1 MNIKLFE
8 RILLMEMK
16 NYPKGY
22 SAGPDGIYYHGEHFS
37 NALIEI
43 TDYYEVKSLT
53 ADDPGDCYVEVAF
66 KVGEKIYTAVIPC
79 SGLEKA
85 MRFIPRNDVKF
96 VKSESVCNRFLSE
109 TIGKSLLDAKRHTK
123 YSLSPGY
130 NHFQVKGDSKAH
142 YVFLLGNCI
151 IGETERIGVDLAPQ
165 NEAIAKFKR
174 PLSTQ
179 NAEFMPWGSDFLDS
193 DNIPGVLLMAALT
206 PFIMPLIDES
216 QRSRFEFNTYVYGDS
231 GSGKSAITKL
241 LVDYFE
247 GSPNIINLHSNK
259 SEIDKIF
266 EYKHCCVAI
275 DDLCGTDSNREREN
289 NEQKLSENLKRVQ
302 TPGQIVRDGKMIKNE
317 SMLFVTGEYLLKSSS
332 TLNRCLVVNLKDPIP
347 PKEINKR
354 CRNKDQYLEMVRCFI
369 EWVCKNYD
377 RLSEDL
383 NSKLS
388 DVKNHKN
395 KAERYSGF
403 NRNYAI
409 KSLLF
414 CICDIFCEFIR
425 SVSHDDMTMIT
436 RRRSIEN
443 SIEAQIDD
451 TLRHL
456 ENRSS
461 EYASSRNIVE
471 KAAAAILNSQNVTN
485 DINKF
490 RKAIRLDE
498 DPRYLDEGPHYYDNQ
513 LEGSF
518 IISGKELRNIFSSR
532 LSAKSIGEALA
543 DENVLMLSKDG
554 SRTYPI
560 RKQGKSKDKWM
571 KKFYHINADALKEYA
586 PCSDETEDKKPK
598 KPKKPKKRELGIFRQ
613 YGVWNKRKKQ

>member
-1 MNIKLFE
+1 MKI
-8 RILLMEMK
+8 K
-16 NYPKGY
+16 NYPRGY

-179 NAEFMPWGSDFLDS
+179 NAEFMPWVSDFLDS

-332 TLNRCLVVNLKDPIP
+332 TLNLCLVVNLKDPIP
-347 PKEINKR
+347 PKEINKL

-560 RKQGKSKDKWM
+560 RKQGKSQGKWT

-586 PCSDETEDKKPK
+586 PCSDETEDKKPE
-598 KPKKPKKRELGIFRQ
+598 KRESSIFWQREAF
-613 YGVWNKRKKQ
+613 WDKKKKQ

>member
-1 MNIKLFE
+1 
-8 RILLMEMK
+8 MK
-16 NYPKGY
+16 IRNYPKGY

-43 TDYYEVKSLT
+43 TDYYEVKFLT
-53 ADDPGDCYVEVAF
+53 SGVTSDTYVEVKF
-66 KVGEKIYTAVIPC
+66 IVEEKNYFATIPYYD
-79 SGLEKA
+79 LKNA

-109 TIGKSLLDAKRHTK
+109 TIKGAILNKEPRIR
-123 YSLSPGY
+123 YSLDQGY
-130 NHFQVKGDSKAH
+130 NRFPAEKDSDAH

-151 IGETERIGVDLAPQ
+151 IGDTERIGVDIAPQ

-179 NAEFMPWGSDFLDS
+179 NAEFMPWVSDFLDS

-302 TPGQIVRDGKMIKNE
+302 TPGQIVRDGKRIKNE

-347 PKEINKR
+347 PKEINKL
-354 CRNKDQYLEMVRCFI
+354 CHNKDQYLEMVRCFI

-471 KAAAAILNSQNVTN
+471 KVAAAILNSQNVTN

-518 IISGKELRNIFSSR
+518 IISGKELRNVFSSR

-543 DENVLMLSKDG
+543 DENVLILSKDG

-560 RKQGKSKDKWM
+560 RKQGKSQGKWT
-571 KKFYHINADALKEYA
+571 KKFYHINADSLKEYA
-586 PCSDETEDKKPK
+586 PCSDETEDKKPE
-598 KPKKPKKRELGIFRQ
+598 KRESSIFRQ
-613 YGVWNKRKKQ
+613 HEAFWDKKKKQ

>member
-1 MNIKLFE
+1 
-8 RILLMEMK
+8 MK
-16 NYPKGY
+16 IRNYPKGY

-179 NAEFMPWGSDFLDS
+179 NAEFMPWVSDFLDS

-347 PKEINKR
+347 PKEINKL

-543 DENVLMLSKDG
+543 DENMLILSKDG

-560 RKQGKSKDKWM
+560 RKQGKSKDKWT

-598 KPKKPKKRELGIFRQ
+598 KPKKREPGMFPLPKQ

>member
-1 MNIKLFE
+1 MKI
-8 RILLMEMK
+8 K
-16 NYPKGY
+16 NYPRGY

-179 NAEFMPWGSDFLDS
+179 NAEFMPWVSDFLDS

-302 TPGQIVRDGKMIKNE
+302 TPGQIVRDGKRIKNE
-317 SMLFVTGEYLLKSSS
+317 SMLFVTGEYLLKSST

-347 PKEINKR
+347 PKEINKL

-377 RLSEDL
+377 RLSKNL
-383 NSKLS
+383 NSRLS
-388 DVKNHKN
+388 DVKNHKS
-395 KAERYSGF
+395 KAVRYSGF

-425 SVSHDDMTMIT
+425 SVSNDDMTMIT

-443 SIEAQIDD
+443 SIEVQIDD

-471 KAAAAILNSQNVTN
+471 EVATAILNSKNVYD
-485 DINKF
+485 DIKDF
-490 RKAIRLDE
+490 RNAICF
-498 DPRYLDEGPHYYDNQ
+498 DEGPRYYDDQ

-518 IISGKELRNIFSSR
+518 IISGEELKKIFSSR

-543 DENVLMLSKDG
+543 DENVLILSKDG

-560 RKQGKSKDKWM
+560 RKQGKSKDKWT
-571 KKFYHINADALKEYA
+571 KKFYHINADSLKEYA

-598 KPKKPKKRELGIFRQ
+598 KPKKREPGMFPLPKQ

>member
-1 MNIKLFE
+1 MKI
-8 RILLMEMK
+8 K
-16 NYPKGY
+16 NYPRGY

-85 MRFIPRNDVKF
+85 MRFIPRNDVNF

-179 NAEFMPWGSDFLDS
+179 NAEFMPWVSDFLDS

-347 PKEINKR
+347 PKEINKL

-560 RKQGKSKDKWM
+560 RKQGKSQGKWT

-586 PCSDETEDKKPK
+586 PCSDETEDKKPE
-598 KPKKPKKRELGIFRQ
+598 KRESSIFWQREAF
-613 YGVWNKRKKQ
+613 WDKKKKQ

>member
-1 MNIKLFE
+1 
-8 RILLMEMK
+8 MK
-16 NYPKGY
+16 IRNYPKGY

-43 TDYYEVKSLT
+43 TDYYEVKFLT
-53 ADDPGDCYVEVAF
+53 SGVTSDTYVEVKF
-66 KVGEKIYTAVIPC
+66 IVEEKNYFATIPYYD
-79 SGLEKA
+79 LKNA

-96 VKSESVCNRFLSE
+96 VKSESVCNRFLSG
-109 TIGKSLLDAKRHTK
+109 TIKGAILNVEHRIR
-123 YSLSPGY
+123 YSLDQGY
-130 NHFQVKGDSKAH
+130 NCFPAEKDSDAH

-151 IGETERIGVDLAPQ
+151 IGDTERIDVDIAPQ

-179 NAEFMPWGSDFLDS
+179 NAEFMPWVSDFLDS

-302 TPGQIVRDGKMIKNE
+302 TPGQIVRDGKRIKNE

-347 PKEINKR
+347 PKEINKL

-471 KAAAAILNSQNVTN
+471 KVAAAILNSQNVTN

-498 DPRYLDEGPHYYDNQ
+498 DARYLDEGPHYYDNQ

-518 IISGKELRNIFSSR
+518 IISGKELRNVFSSR

-560 RKQGKSKDKWM
+560 RKQGKSQGKWT

-586 PCSDETEDKKPK
+586 PCSDETEDKKPE
-598 KPKKPKKRELGIFRQ
+598 KRELSIFRQ
-613 YGVWNKRKKQ
+613 HEAFWDKKKKQ

>member
-1 MNIKLFE
+1 MKIK
-8 RILLMEMK
+8 K
-16 NYPKGY
+16 YPRGY
-22 SAGPDGIYYHGEHFS
+22 SAGPEGIYYHGEHFS

-179 NAEFMPWGSDFLDS
+179 NAEFMPWVSDFLDS

-347 PKEINKR
+347 PKEINKL

-560 RKQGKSKDKWM
+560 RKQGKSQGKWT

-586 PCSDETEDKKPK
+586 PCSDETEDKKPE
-598 KPKKPKKRELGIFRQ
+598 KRESSIFWQREAF
-613 YGVWNKRKKQ
+613 WDKKKKQ

>member
-1 MNIKLFE
+1 MKI
-8 RILLMEMK
+8 K
-16 NYPKGY
+16 NYPRGY

-179 NAEFMPWGSDFLDS
+179 NAEFMPWVSDFLDS

-347 PKEINKR
+347 PKEINKL

-518 IISGKELRNIFSSR
+518 ISGKELRNIFSSR

-560 RKQGKSKDKWM
+560 RKQGKSQGKWT

-586 PCSDETEDKKPK
+586 PCSDETEDKKPE
-598 KPKKPKKRELGIFRQ
+598 KRESSIFWQREAF
-613 YGVWNKRKKQ
+613 WDKKKKQ

>member
-1 MNIKLFE
+1 M
-8 RILLMEMK
+8 
-16 NYPKGY
+16 
-22 SAGPDGIYYHGEHFS
+22 
-37 NALIEI
+37 
-43 TDYYEVKSLT
+43 T
-53 ADDPGDCYVEVAF
+53 ADVPGDCYVEVAF

-85 MRFIPRNDVKF
+85 MRFIPRNEVKF
-96 VKSESVCNRFLSE
+96 NKRESTCNDFLSG
-109 TIGKSLLDAKRHTK
+109 TIKGAILNVEHRIR
-123 YSLSPGY
+123 YSLDQGY
-130 NHFQVKGDSKAH
+130 NCFPAEKDSDAH

-151 IGETERIGVDLAPQ
+151 IGDTERIGVDIAPQ

-179 NAEFMPWGSDFLDS
+179 NAEFMPWVSDFLDS

-302 TPGQIVRDGKMIKNE
+302 TPGQIVRDGKRIKNE

-347 PKEINKR
+347 PKEINKL

-377 RLSEDL
+377 RLSKNL
-383 NSKLS
+383 NSRLS
-388 DVKNHKN
+388 DVKNHKS
-395 KAERYSGF
+395 KAARYSGF

-471 KAAAAILNSQNVTN
+471 KVAAAILNSQNVTN

-498 DPRYLDEGPHYYDNQ
+498 DARYLDEGPHYYDNQ

-518 IISGKELRNIFSSR
+518 IISGKELRNVFSSR

-560 RKQGKSKDKWM
+560 RKQGKSQGKWT

-586 PCSDETEDKKPK
+586 PCSDETEDKKPE
-598 KPKKPKKRELGIFRQ
+598 KRESSIFWQ
-613 YGVWNKRKKQ
+613 HEAFWDKKKKQ

>member
-1 MNIKLFE
+1 MKI
-8 RILLMEMK
+8 K
-16 NYPKGY
+16 NYPRGY

-179 NAEFMPWGSDFLDS
+179 NAEFMPWVSDFLDS

-302 TPGQIVRDGKMIKNE
+302 TPGQIVRDGKRIKNE

-347 PKEINKR
+347 PKEINKL

-377 RLSEDL
+377 RLSKNL
-383 NSKLS
+383 NSRLS
-388 DVKNHKN
+388 DVKNHKS
-395 KAERYSGF
+395 KAVRYSGF

-425 SVSHDDMTMIT
+425 SVSNDDMTMIT

-443 SIEAQIDD
+443 SIEVQIDD

-471 KAAAAILNSQNVTN
+471 EVATAILNSKNVYD
-485 DINKF
+485 DIKDF
-490 RKAIRLDE
+490 RNAICF
-498 DPRYLDEGPHYYDNQ
+498 DEGPRYYDDQ

-518 IISGKELRNIFSSR
+518 IISGEELKKIFSSR

-543 DENVLMLSKDG
+543 DENVLILSKDG

-560 RKQGKSKDKWM
+560 RKQGKSKDKWT
-571 KKFYHINADALKEYA
+571 KKFYHINADSLKEYA

-598 KPKKPKKRELGIFRQ
+598 KPKKREPGMFPLPKQ

>member
-1 MNIKLFE
+1 
-8 RILLMEMK
+8 MEIK
-16 NYPKGY
+16 NYTRGY

-43 TDYYEVKSLT
+43 TDYYEVKFLT
-53 ADDPGDCYVEVAF
+53 SGVTSDTYVEVKF
-66 KVGEKIYTAVIPC
+66 IVEEKNYFATIPYYD
-79 SGLEKA
+79 LKNA

-109 TIGKSLLDAKRHTK
+109 TIKGAILNKEPRIR
-123 YSLSPGY
+123 YSLDQGY
-130 NHFQVKGDSKAH
+130 NRFPAEKDSDAH

-151 IGETERIGVDLAPQ
+151 IGDTERIGVDIAPQ
-165 NEAIAKFKR
+165 NEALAKFKR

-179 NAEFMPWGSDFLDS
+179 NAEFMPWVSDFLDS

-302 TPGQIVRDGKMIKNE
+302 TPGQIVRDGKRIKNE

-347 PKEINKR
+347 PKEINKL

-436 RRRSIEN
+436 RHRSIEN

-471 KAAAAILNSQNVTN
+471 KVAAAILNSQNVTN

-543 DENVLMLSKDG
+543 DENVLILSKDG

-560 RKQGKSKDKWM
+560 RKQGKLKDKWT
-571 KKFYHINADALKEYA
+571 KKFYHINADSLKEYA

-598 KPKKPKKRELGIFRQ
+598 KPKKREPGMFPLPKQ

>member
-1 MNIKLFE
+1 
-8 RILLMEMK
+8 
-16 NYPKGY
+16 
-22 SAGPDGIYYHGEHFS
+22 
-37 NALIEI
+37 
-43 TDYYEVKSLT
+43 
-53 ADDPGDCYVEVAF
+53 
-66 KVGEKIYTAVIPC
+66 
-79 SGLEKA
+79 
-85 MRFIPRNDVKF
+85 
-96 VKSESVCNRFLSE
+96 
-109 TIGKSLLDAKRHTK
+109 
-123 YSLSPGY
+123 
-130 NHFQVKGDSKAH
+130 
-142 YVFLLGNCI
+142 
-151 IGETERIGVDLAPQ
+151 
-165 NEAIAKFKR
+165 
-174 PLSTQ
+174 
-179 NAEFMPWGSDFLDS
+179 MPWVSDFLDS

-302 TPGQIVRDGKMIKNE
+302 TPGQIVRDGKRIKNE

-347 PKEINKR
+347 PKEINKL

-377 RLSEDL
+377 RLSKNL
-383 NSKLS
+383 NSRLS
-388 DVKNHKN
+388 DVKNHKS
-395 KAERYSGF
+395 KAVRYSGF

-414 CICDIFCEFIR
+414 CTCDIFCEFIR
-425 SVSHDDMTMIT
+425 SVSNDDMTMIT

-443 SIEAQIDD
+443 SIEVQIDD

-471 KAAAAILNSQNVTN
+471 EVATAILNSKNVYD
-485 DINKF
+485 DIKDF
-490 RKAIRLDE
+490 RNAVCF
-498 DPRYLDEGPHYYDNQ
+498 DEGPRYYDDQ

-518 IISGKELRNIFSSR
+518 IISGEELKKIFSSR

-543 DENVLMLSKDG
+543 DENVLILSKDG

-560 RKQGKSKDKWM
+560 RKQGKSKDKWT
-571 KKFYHINADALKEYA
+571 KKFYHINADSLKEYA

-598 KPKKPKKRELGIFRQ
+598 KPKKPKKREPGMFPLPKQ

>member
-1 MNIKLFE
+1 M
-8 RILLMEMK
+8 
-16 NYPKGY
+16 
-22 SAGPDGIYYHGEHFS
+22 
-37 NALIEI
+37 
-43 TDYYEVKSLT
+43 T
-53 ADDPGDCYVEVAF
+53 ADVPGDCYVEVAF

-85 MRFIPRNDVKF
+85 MRFIPRNEVKF
-96 VKSESVCNRFLSE
+96 NKKESTCNDFLSGTIKGAILNMEHRIRYSLDQGYNRFPAE
-109 TIGKSLLDAKRHTK
+109 K
-123 YSLSPGY
+123 
-130 NHFQVKGDSKAH
+130 DSDAH

-151 IGETERIGVDLAPQ
+151 IGDTERIGVDIAPQ
-165 NEAIAKFKR
+165 NEALAKFKR

-179 NAEFMPWGSDFLDS
+179 NAEFMPWVSDFLDS

-302 TPGQIVRDGKMIKNE
+302 TPGQIVRDGKRIKNE

-347 PKEINKR
+347 PKEINKL

-518 IISGKELRNIFSSR
+518 IISGKELRNVFSSR

-560 RKQGKSKDKWM
+560 RKQGKSQGKWT

-586 PCSDETEDKKPK
+586 PCSDETEDKKPEM
-598 KPKKPKKRELGIFRQ
+598 RESSIFRQ
-613 YGVWNKRKKQ
+613 HEAFWDKKKKQ

>member
-1 MNIKLFE
+1 MKI
-8 RILLMEMK
+8 K
-16 NYPKGY
+16 NYPRGY

-179 NAEFMPWGSDFLDS
+179 NAEFMPWVSDFLDS

-302 TPGQIVRDGKMIKNE
+302 TPGQIVRDGKRIKNE

-347 PKEINKR
+347 PKEINKL

-377 RLSEDL
+377 RLSKNL
-383 NSKLS
+383 NSRLS
-388 DVKNHKN
+388 DVKNHKS
-395 KAERYSGF
+395 KAVRYSGF

-560 RKQGKSKDKWM
+560 RKQGKSQGKWT

-586 PCSDETEDKKPK
+586 PCSDETEDKKPE
-598 KPKKPKKRELGIFRQ
+598 KRESSIFWQREAF
-613 YGVWNKRKKQ
+613 WDKKKKQ

>member
-1 MNIKLFE
+1 MII
-8 RILLMEMK
+8 R

-43 TDYYEVKSLT
+43 TDYYEVKFLT
-53 ADDPGDCYVEVAF
+53 SGVTSDTYVEVKF
-66 KVGEKIYTAVIPC
+66 IVEEKNYFATIPYYD
-79 SGLEKA
+79 LKNA

-109 TIGKSLLDAKRHTK
+109 TIKGAILNKEPRIR
-123 YSLSPGY
+123 YSLDQGY
-130 NHFQVKGDSKAH
+130 NRFLAEKDSDAH

-151 IGETERIGVDLAPQ
+151 IGDTERIGVDIAPQ
-165 NEAIAKFKR
+165 NEALAKFKR

-179 NAEFMPWGSDFLDS
+179 NAEFMPWVSDFLDS
-193 DNIPGVLLMAALT
+193 DIIPGVLLMAALT

-302 TPGQIVRDGKMIKNE
+302 TPGQIVRDGKRIKNE

-347 PKEINKR
+347 PKEINKL

-471 KAAAAILNSQNVTN
+471 EVATAILNSKNVYD
-485 DINKF
+485 DIKDF
-490 RKAIRLDE
+490 RNAICF
-498 DPRYLDEGPHYYDNQ
+498 DEGPRYYDDQ

-518 IISGKELRNIFSSR
+518 IISGEELKKIFSSR

-543 DENVLMLSKDG
+543 DENVLILSKDG

-560 RKQGKSKDKWM
+560 RKQGKSKDKWT
-571 KKFYHINADALKEYA
+571 KKFYHINADSLKEYA

-598 KPKKPKKRELGIFRQ
+598 KPKKREPGMFPLPKQ

>member
-1 MNIKLFE
+1 MKI
-8 RILLMEMK
+8 K
-16 NYPKGY
+16 NYPRGY

-179 NAEFMPWGSDFLDS
+179 NAEFMPWVSDFLDS

-347 PKEINKR
+347 PKEINKL

-485 DINKF
+485 DINKS

-560 RKQGKSKDKWM
+560 RKQGKSQGKWT

-586 PCSDETEDKKPK
+586 PCSDETEDKKPE
-598 KPKKPKKRELGIFRQ
+598 KRESSIFWQREAF
-613 YGVWNKRKKQ
+613 WDKKKKQ

>member
-1 MNIKLFE
+1 
-8 RILLMEMK
+8 MEIK

-22 SAGPDGIYYHGEHFS
+22 SAGPDGIYYHGERFS

-43 TDYYEVKSLT
+43 TDYYEVKFLT
-53 ADDPGDCYVEVAF
+53 SGVTSDTYVEVKF
-66 KVGEKIYTAVIPC
+66 IVEEKNYFATIPYYD
-79 SGLEKA
+79 LKNA

-109 TIGKSLLDAKRHTK
+109 TIKGAILNKEPRIR
-123 YSLSPGY
+123 YSLDQGY
-130 NHFQVKGDSKAH
+130 NCFPAEKDSDAH

-151 IGETERIGVDLAPQ
+151 IGDTERIGVDIAPQ
-165 NEAIAKFKR
+165 NEALAKFKR

-179 NAEFMPWGSDFLDS
+179 NAEFMPWVSDFLDS

-302 TPGQIVRDGKMIKNE
+302 TPGQIVRDGKRIKNE

-347 PKEINKR
+347 PKEINKL

-377 RLSEDL
+377 RLSKNL
-383 NSKLS
+383 NSRLS
-388 DVKNHKN
+388 DVKNHKS
-395 KAERYSGF
+395 KAVRYSGF

-518 IISGKELRNIFSSR
+518 IISGEELRKIFSSR

-543 DENVLMLSKDG
+543 DENVLILSKDG

-560 RKQGKSKDKWM
+560 RKQGKSKDKWT

>member
-1 MNIKLFE
+1 MKI
-8 RILLMEMK
+8 K
-16 NYPKGY
+16 NYPRGY

-96 VKSESVCNRFLSE
+96 VKSESVCNRFLLE

-179 NAEFMPWGSDFLDS
+179 NAEFMPWVSDFLDS

-302 TPGQIVRDGKMIKNE
+302 TPGQIVRDGKRIKNE

-347 PKEINKR
+347 PKEINKL
-354 CRNKDQYLEMVRCFI
+354 CRNNDQYLEMVRCFI

-518 IISGKELRNIFSSR
+518 IISGKELRNVFSSR

-560 RKQGKSKDKWM
+560 RKQGKSQGKWT

-586 PCSDETEDKKPK
+586 PCSDETEDKKPEM
-598 KPKKPKKRELGIFRQ
+598 RESSIFRQ
-613 YGVWNKRKKQ
+613 HEAFWDKKKKQ

>member
-1 MNIKLFE
+1 MKI
-8 RILLMEMK
+8 K
-16 NYPKGY
+16 NYPRGY

-179 NAEFMPWGSDFLDS
+179 NAEFMPWVSDFLDS

-347 PKEINKR
+347 PKEINKL

-395 KAERYSGF
+395 KAEGYSGF

-554 SRTYPI
+554 SITYPI
-560 RKQGKSKDKWM
+560 RKQGKSQGKWT

-586 PCSDETEDKKPK
+586 PCSDETEDKKPE
-598 KPKKPKKRELGIFRQ
+598 KRESSIFWQREAF
-613 YGVWNKRKKQ
+613 WDKKKKQ

>member
-1 MNIKLFE
+1 MKI
-8 RILLMEMK
+8 K
-16 NYPKGY
+16 NYPRGY
-22 SAGPDGIYYHGEHFS
+22 SAGPDGIYYHCEHFS

-179 NAEFMPWGSDFLDS
+179 NAEFMPWVSDFLDS

-302 TPGQIVRDGKMIKNE
+302 TPGQIVRDGKRIKNE

-347 PKEINKR
+347 PKEINKL

-377 RLSEDL
+377 RLSKNL
-383 NSKLS
+383 NSRLS
-388 DVKNHKN
+388 DVKNHKS
-395 KAERYSGF
+395 KAVRYSGF

-425 SVSHDDMTMIT
+425 SVSNDDMTMIT

-443 SIEAQIDD
+443 SIEVQIDD

-471 KAAAAILNSQNVTN
+471 EVATAILNSKNVYD
-485 DINKF
+485 DIKDF
-490 RKAIRLDE
+490 RNAICF
-498 DPRYLDEGPHYYDNQ
+498 DEGPRYYDDQ

-518 IISGKELRNIFSSR
+518 IISGEELKKIFSSR

-543 DENVLMLSKDG
+543 DENVLILSKDG

-560 RKQGKSKDKWM
+560 RKQGKSKDKWT
-571 KKFYHINADALKEYA
+571 KKFYHINADSLKEYA

-598 KPKKPKKRELGIFRQ
+598 KPKKREPGMFPLPKQ

>member
-1 MNIKLFE
+1 MKI
-8 RILLMEMK
+8 K
-16 NYPKGY
+16 NYPRGY

-179 NAEFMPWGSDFLDS
+179 NAEFMPWVSDFLDS

-347 PKEINKR
+347 PKEINKL

-554 SRTYPI
+554 S
-560 RKQGKSKDKWM
+560 
-571 KKFYHINADALKEYA
+571 
-586 PCSDETEDKKPK
+586 
-598 KPKKPKKRELGIFRQ
+598 
-613 YGVWNKRKKQ
+613 

>member
-8 RILLMEMK
+8 RILLMEIK

-22 SAGPDGIYYHGEHFS
+22 SAGPGGIYYHGEHFS

-43 TDYYEVKSLT
+43 TDYYEVKFLT
-53 ADDPGDCYVEVAF
+53 SGVTSDTYVEVKF
-66 KVGEKIYTAVIPC
+66 IVEEKNYFATIPYYD
-79 SGLEKA
+79 LKNA

-109 TIGKSLLDAKRHTK
+109 TIKGAILNKEPRIR
-123 YSLSPGY
+123 YSLDQGY
-130 NHFQVKGDSKAH
+130 NYFPAEKDSDAH

-151 IGETERIGVDLAPQ
+151 IGDTERIGVDIAPQ

-179 NAEFMPWGSDFLDS
+179 NAEFMPWVSDFLDS

-302 TPGQIVRDGKMIKNE
+302 TPGQIVRDGKRIKNE

-347 PKEINKR
+347 PKEINKL

-436 RRRSIEN
+436 RRR

-560 RKQGKSKDKWM
+560 RKQGKSQGKWT

-586 PCSDETEDKKPK
+586 PCSDETEDKKPE
-598 KPKKPKKRELGIFRQ
+598 KRESSIFRQ
-613 YGVWNKRKKQ
+613 HEAFWDKKKKQ

>member
-1 MNIKLFE
+1 
-8 RILLMEMK
+8 MEIK
-16 NYPKGY
+16 NYPRGY

-43 TDYYEVKSLT
+43 TDYYEVKFLT
-53 ADDPGDCYVEVAF
+53 SGVTSDTYVEVKF
-66 KVGEKIYTAVIPC
+66 IVEEKNYFATIPYYD
-79 SGLEKA
+79 LKNA

-109 TIGKSLLDAKRHTK
+109 TIKGAILNKEPRIR
-123 YSLSPGY
+123 YSLDQGY
-130 NHFQVKGDSKAH
+130 NRFPAEKDSDAH

-151 IGETERIGVDLAPQ
+151 IGDMERIGVDIAPQ
-165 NEAIAKFKR
+165 NEALAKFKR

-179 NAEFMPWGSDFLDS
+179 NAEFMPWVSDFLDS

-302 TPGQIVRDGKMIKNE
+302 TPGQIVRDGKRIKNE

-347 PKEINKR
+347 PKEINKL

-436 RRRSIEN
+436 RHRSIEN

-471 KAAAAILNSQNVTN
+471 KVAAAILNSQNVTN

-543 DENVLMLSKDG
+543 DENVLILSKDG

-560 RKQGKSKDKWM
+560 RKQGKSKDKWT
-571 KKFYHINADALKEYA
+571 KKFYHINADSLKEYA

-598 KPKKPKKRELGIFRQ
+598 KREPGMFPLPKQ

>member
-1 MNIKLFE
+1 MKI
-8 RILLMEMK
+8 K
-16 NYPKGY
+16 NYPRGY

-43 TDYYEVKSLT
+43 TDYYEVKSLS

-179 NAEFMPWGSDFLDS
+179 NAEFMPWVSDFLDS

-347 PKEINKR
+347 PKEINKL

-560 RKQGKSKDKWM
+560 RKQGKSQGKWT

-586 PCSDETEDKKPK
+586 P
-598 KPKKPKKRELGIFRQ
+598 
-613 YGVWNKRKKQ
+613 

>member
-1 MNIKLFE
+1 MKI
-8 RILLMEMK
+8 K
-16 NYPKGY
+16 NYPRGY

-179 NAEFMPWGSDFLDS
+179 NAEFMPWVSDFLDS

-347 PKEINKR
+347 PKEINKL

-560 RKQGKSKDKWM
+560 RKQGKSQGKWT

-586 PCSDETEDKKPK
+586 PCSDEMEDKKPE
-598 KPKKPKKRELGIFRQ
+598 KRESSIFWQREAF
-613 YGVWNKRKKQ
+613 WDKKKKQ

>member
-1 MNIKLFE
+1 
-8 RILLMEMK
+8 MEMK

-53 ADDPGDCYVEVAF
+53 ADVPGDCYVEVAF
-66 KVGEKIYTAVIPC
+66 KVGEKTYPAVIPC
-79 SGLEKA
+79 SDLEKA

-179 NAEFMPWGSDFLDS
+179 NAEFMPWVSDFLDS

-347 PKEINKR
+347 PKEINKL

-560 RKQGKSKDKWM
+560 RKQGKSQGKWT

-586 PCSDETEDKKPK
+586 PCSDETEDKKPE
-598 KPKKPKKRELGIFRQ
+598 KRESSIFWQREAF
-613 YGVWNKRKKQ
+613 WDKKKKQ

>member
-1 MNIKLFE
+1 MKI
-8 RILLMEMK
+8 K
-16 NYPKGY
+16 NYPRCY

-179 NAEFMPWGSDFLDS
+179 NAEFMPWVSDFLDS

-302 TPGQIVRDGKMIKNE
+302 TPGQIVRDGKRIKNE

-347 PKEINKR
+347 PKEINKL

-471 KAAAAILNSQNVTN
+471 KVAAAILNSQNVTN

-543 DENVLMLSKDG
+543 DENVLILSKDG

-560 RKQGKSKDKWM
+560 RKQGKSQGKWT
-571 KKFYHINADALKEYA
+571 KKFYHINADSLKEYA

-598 KPKKPKKRELGIFRQ
+598 KPKKREPGMFPLPKQ

>member
-1 MNIKLFE
+1 
-8 RILLMEMK
+8 MK
-16 NYPKGY
+16 IRNYPKGY

-43 TDYYEVKSLT
+43 TDYYEVKFLT
-53 ADDPGDCYVEVAF
+53 SGVTSDTYVEVKF
-66 KVGEKIYTAVIPC
+66 IVEEKNYFATIPYYD
-79 SGLEKA
+79 LKNA
-85 MRFIPRNDVKF
+85 MRFIPRSDVKF

-109 TIGKSLLDAKRHTK
+109 TIKGAILNKEPRIR
-123 YSLSPGY
+123 YSLDQGY
-130 NHFQVKGDSKAH
+130 NRFPAEKDSDAH

-151 IGETERIGVDLAPQ
+151 IGDTERIGVDIAPQ

-179 NAEFMPWGSDFLDS
+179 NAEFMPWVSDFLDS

-302 TPGQIVRDGKMIKNE
+302 TPGQIVRDGKRIKNE

-347 PKEINKR
+347 PKEINKL

-471 KAAAAILNSQNVTN
+471 KVAAAILNSQNVTN

-518 IISGKELRNIFSSR
+518 IISGKELRNVFSSR

-543 DENVLMLSKDG
+543 DENVLILSKDG

-560 RKQGKSKDKWM
+560 RKQGKSQGKWT
-571 KKFYHINADALKEYA
+571 KKFYHINADSLKEYA
-586 PCSDETEDKKPK
+586 PCSDETEDKKPE
-598 KPKKPKKRELGIFRQ
+598 KRESSIFRQ
-613 YGVWNKRKKQ
+613 HEAFWDKKKKQ

>member
-1 MNIKLFE
+1 MKI
-8 RILLMEMK
+8 K
-16 NYPKGY
+16 NYPRGY
-22 SAGPDGIYYHGEHFS
+22 SAGPEGIYYHGEHFS

-130 NHFQVKGDSKAH
+130 NHFQVKCDSKAH

-179 NAEFMPWGSDFLDS
+179 NAEFMPWVSDFLDS

-347 PKEINKR
+347 PKEINKL

-560 RKQGKSKDKWM
+560 RKQGKSQGKWT

-586 PCSDETEDKKPK
+586 PCSDETEDKKPE
-598 KPKKPKKRELGIFRQ
+598 KRESSIFWQREAF
-613 YGVWNKRKKQ
+613 WDKKKKQ

>member
-1 MNIKLFE
+1 MKI
-8 RILLMEMK
+8 K
-16 NYPKGY
+16 NYPRGY

-179 NAEFMPWGSDFLDS
+179 NAEFMPWVSDFLDS

-347 PKEINKR
+347 PKEINKL

-543 DENVLMLSKDG
+543 DENMLILSKDG

-560 RKQGKSKDKWM
+560 RKQGKSKDKWT

-598 KPKKPKKRELGIFRQ
+598 KPKKREPGMFPLPKQ

>member
-8 RILLMEMK
+8 RILLMEIK

-22 SAGPDGIYYHGEHFS
+22 SAGPGGIYYHGEHFS

-43 TDYYEVKSLT
+43 TDYYEVKFLT
-53 ADDPGDCYVEVAF
+53 SGVTSDTYVEVKF
-66 KVGEKIYTAVIPC
+66 IVEEKNYFATIPYYD
-79 SGLEKA
+79 LKNA

-109 TIGKSLLDAKRHTK
+109 TIKGAILNKEPRIR
-123 YSLSPGY
+123 YSLDQGY
-130 NHFQVKGDSKAH
+130 NCFPAEKDSDAH
-142 YVFLLGNCI
+142 YVFLLDNCI
-151 IGETERIGVDLAPQ
+151 IGDTERIGVDIAPQ

-179 NAEFMPWGSDFLDS
+179 NAEFMPWVSDFLDS

-302 TPGQIVRDGKMIKNE
+302 TPGQIVRDGKRIKNE

-347 PKEINKR
+347 PKEINKL

-436 RRRSIEN
+436 RRR

-560 RKQGKSKDKWM
+560 RKQGKSQGKWT

-586 PCSDETEDKKPK
+586 PCSDETEDKKPE
-598 KPKKPKKRELGIFRQ
+598 KRESSIFRQ
-613 YGVWNKRKKQ
+613 HEAFWDKKKKQ

>member
-1 MNIKLFE
+1 MKI
-8 RILLMEMK
+8 K
-16 NYPKGY
+16 NYPRGY

-179 NAEFMPWGSDFLDS
+179 NAEFMPWVSDFLDS

-347 PKEINKR
+347 PKEINKL

-498 DPRYLDEGPHYYDNQ
+498 DPRYLDEDPHYYDNQ

-560 RKQGKSKDKWM
+560 RKQGKSQGKWT

-586 PCSDETEDKKPK
+586 PCSDETEDKKPE
-598 KPKKPKKRELGIFRQ
+598 KRESSIFWQREAF
-613 YGVWNKRKKQ
+613 WDKKKKQ

>member
-1 MNIKLFE
+1 MKI
-8 RILLMEMK
+8 K
-16 NYPKGY
+16 NYPRGY

-179 NAEFMPWGSDFLDS
+179 NAEFMPWVSDFLDS

-302 TPGQIVRDGKMIKNE
+302 TPGQIVRDGKRIKNE

-347 PKEINKR
+347 PKEINKL

-560 RKQGKSKDKWM
+560 RKQGKSQGKWT

-586 PCSDETEDKKPK
+586 PCSDETEDKKPE
-598 KPKKPKKRELGIFRQ
+598 KRESSIFWQREAF
-613 YGVWNKRKKQ
+613 WDKKKKQ

>member
-1 MNIKLFE
+1 MKI
-8 RILLMEMK
+8 K
-16 NYPKGY
+16 NYPRGY

-179 NAEFMPWGSDFLDS
+179 NAEFMPWVSDFLDS

-302 TPGQIVRDGKMIKNE
+302 TPGQIVRDGKRIKNE

-347 PKEINKR
+347 PKEINKL

-377 RLSEDL
+377 RLSKNL
-383 NSKLS
+383 NSRLS
-388 DVKNHKN
+388 DVKNHKS
-395 KAERYSGF
+395 KAVRYSGF

-425 SVSHDDMTMIT
+425 SVSNDDMTMIT

-443 SIEAQIDD
+443 SIEVQIDD

-471 KAAAAILNSQNVTN
+471 ELATAILNSKNVYD
-485 DINKF
+485 DIKDF
-490 RKAIRLDE
+490 RNAICF
-498 DPRYLDEGPHYYDNQ
+498 DEGPRYYDDQ

-518 IISGKELRNIFSSR
+518 IISGEELKKIFSSR

-543 DENVLMLSKDG
+543 DENVLILSKDG

-560 RKQGKSKDKWM
+560 RKQGKSKDKWT
-571 KKFYHINADALKEYA
+571 KKFYHINADSLKEYA

-598 KPKKPKKRELGIFRQ
+598 KPKKREPGMFPLPKQ

>member
-1 MNIKLFE
+1 MKI
-8 RILLMEMK
+8 K
-16 NYPKGY
+16 NYPRGY

-96 VKSESVCNRFLSE
+96 VKSESVCNRFLLE

-179 NAEFMPWGSDFLDS
+179 NAEFMPWVSDFLDS

-302 TPGQIVRDGKMIKNE
+302 TPGQIVRDGKRIKNE

-347 PKEINKR
+347 PKEINKL

-377 RLSEDL
+377 RLSKNL
-383 NSKLS
+383 NSRLS
-388 DVKNHKN
+388 DVKNHKS
-395 KAERYSGF
+395 KAVRYSGF

-425 SVSHDDMTMIT
+425 SVSNDDMTMIT

-443 SIEAQIDD
+443 SIEVQIDD

-471 KAAAAILNSQNVTN
+471 EVATAILNSKNVYD
-485 DINKF
+485 DIKDF
-490 RKAIRLDE
+490 RNAICF
-498 DPRYLDEGPHYYDNQ
+498 DEGPRYYDDQ

-518 IISGKELRNIFSSR
+518 IISGEELKKIFSSR

-543 DENVLMLSKDG
+543 DENVLILSKDG

-560 RKQGKSKDKWM
+560 RKQGKSKDKWT
-571 KKFYHINADALKEYA
+571 KKFYHINADSLKEYA

-598 KPKKPKKRELGIFRQ
+598 KPKKREPGMFPLPKQ

>member
-1 MNIKLFE
+1 MII
-8 RILLMEMK
+8 R

-43 TDYYEVKSLT
+43 TDYYEVKFLT
-53 ADDPGDCYVEVAF
+53 SGVTSDTYVEVKF
-66 KVGEKIYTAVIPC
+66 IVEEKNYFATIPYYD
-79 SGLEKA
+79 LKNA

-109 TIGKSLLDAKRHTK
+109 TIKGAILNKEPRIR
-123 YSLSPGY
+123 YSLDQGY
-130 NHFQVKGDSKAH
+130 NRFPAEKDSDAH

-151 IGETERIGVDLAPQ
+151 IGDTERIGVDIAPQ

-179 NAEFMPWGSDFLDS
+179 NAEFMPWVSDFLDS

-302 TPGQIVRDGKMIKNE
+302 TPGQIVRDGKRIKNE

-347 PKEINKR
+347 PKEINKL

-471 KAAAAILNSQNVTN
+471 KVAAAILNSQNVTN

-543 DENVLMLSKDG
+543 DENVLILSKDG

-560 RKQGKSKDKWM
+560 RKQGKSQGKWT
-571 KKFYHINADALKEYA
+571 KKFYHINADSLKEYA

-598 KPKKPKKRELGIFRQ
+598 KPKKREPGMLPLPKQ

>member
-1 MNIKLFE
+1 MKI
-8 RILLMEMK
+8 K
-16 NYPKGY
+16 NYPRGY

-179 NAEFMPWGSDFLDS
+179 NAEFMPWVSDFLDS

-332 TLNRCLVVNLKDPIP
+332 TQNRCLVVNLKDPIP
-347 PKEINKR
+347 PKEINKL

-560 RKQGKSKDKWM
+560 RKQGKSQGKWT

-586 PCSDETEDKKPK
+586 PCSDETEDKKPE
-598 KPKKPKKRELGIFRQ
+598 KRESSIFWQREAF
-613 YGVWNKRKKQ
+613 WDKKKKQ

>member
-1 MNIKLFE
+1 MKI
-8 RILLMEMK
+8 K
-16 NYPKGY
+16 NYPRGY

-179 NAEFMPWGSDFLDS
+179 NAEFMPWVSDFLDS

-275 DDLCGTDSNREREN
+275 DNLCGTDSNREREN

-302 TPGQIVRDGKMIKNE
+302 TPGQIVRDGKRIKNE

-347 PKEINKR
+347 PKEINKL

-471 KAAAAILNSQNVTN
+471 KVAAAILNSQNVTN

-532 LSAKSIGEALA
+532 LSAKSIGVALA
-543 DENVLMLSKDG
+543 DENVLILSKDG

-560 RKQGKSKDKWM
+560 RKQGKSQGKWT
-571 KKFYHINADALKEYA
+571 KKFYHINADSLKEYA

-598 KPKKPKKRELGIFRQ
+598 KPKKREPGMFPLPKQ

>member
-1 MNIKLFE
+1 MVATQ
-8 RILLMEMK
+8 
-16 NYPKGY
+16 GY
-22 SAGPDGIYYHGEHFS
+22 FS

-179 NAEFMPWGSDFLDS
+179 NAEFMPWVSDFLDS

-347 PKEINKR
+347 PKEINKL

-560 RKQGKSKDKWM
+560 RKQGKSQGKWT

-586 PCSDETEDKKPK
+586 PCSDETEDKKPE
-598 KPKKPKKRELGIFRQ
+598 KRESSIFWQREAF
-613 YGVWNKRKKQ
+613 WDKKKKQ

>member
-1 MNIKLFE
+1 MKI
-8 RILLMEMK
+8 K
-16 NYPKGY
+16 NYPRGY

-179 NAEFMPWGSDFLDS
+179 NAEFMPWVSDFLDS

-275 DDLCGTDSNREREN
+275 DDLCGTDSNRERVN

-347 PKEINKR
+347 PKEINKL

-560 RKQGKSKDKWM
+560 RKQGKSQGKWT

-586 PCSDETEDKKPK
+586 PCSDETEDKKPE
-598 KPKKPKKRELGIFRQ
+598 KRESSIFWQREAF
-613 YGVWNKRKKQ
+613 WDKKKKQ